1 PFHIRIWK
9 WGIDMPNKRIIASY
23 IMITL
28 LLFGCNM
35 NSETGLSEQ
44 GHHTQFTKIST
55 DQSID
60 QHISNQ
66 VKEKLATNEDIS
78 HVKAV
83 NSQKHIAIAFEVPHL
98 NDFNYKKLRS
108 KLKMI

>member
-1 PFHIRIWK
+1 MLHPNNKRVIIIYEAMIRLFGISIPHFHIRIWK

-66 VKEKLATNEDIS
+66 VKRKIT
-78 HVKAV
+78 
-83 NSQKHIAIAFEVPHL
+83 
-98 NDFNYKKLRS
+98 R
-108 KLKMI
+108 